1 MKKLISVIL
10 ALALALGVCSVSL
23 ADTEG
28 ADLTGKKVGFSALMM
43 SSEFFTDMSNQ
54 MQAYFEERGMEYSVA
69 DANGDPRPRSRPSR
83 TSSRWAWTTSSA
95 SWWTGFPSPTP

>member
-1 MKKLISVIL
+1 MKKIL
-10 ALALALGVCSVSL
+10 GILLAVAMLLTLVVPAM

-54 MQAYFEERGMEYSVA
+54 MEAYFTERGMEYSVA
-69 DANGDPRPRSRPSR
+69 DAAGN
-83 TSSRWAWTTSSA
+83 A
-95 SWWTGFPSPTP
+95 